1 MTDFS
6 GSTNFLCLAILVLV
20 LNGTY
25 FKRQIVLTS
34 LTVLWSVRLATF
46 LLVRVLIRGKDSR
59 FDEMRSKF
67 WSFLGFWVFQMIW
80 VFTVSLP
87 VTLNNAAKNDLPL
100 NWLDFVGW
108 TLWVIGFLFESIADL
123 QKFFYTMT
131 PTDTRPP
138 FLSSGLW
145 SISRHPNY
153 FGEILL
159 WTGIFLSSCNAYGV
173 TSNDMR
179 WGYVS
184 ILSPLVT
191 FTLLLFMSGIN
202 LAEKKSDRLYG
213 KLTQYLEYKRS
224 TSPLIPFPPQLY
236 RHLPTVVKQWL
247 FFEFPFY
254 NKIKSID

>member
-1 MTDFS
+1 M
-6 GSTNFLCLAILVLV
+6 FLSVLVLV

-25 FKRQIVLTS
+25 YKRQIVLTS
-34 LTVLWSVRLATF
+34 LTVLWSVRLAAF
-46 LLVRVLIRGKDSR
+46 LVTRVMIRGKDER
-59 FDEMRSKF
+59 FDKIRSKF
-67 WSFLGFWVFQMIW
+67 IPFLSFWVFQMVW
-80 VFTVSLP
+80 VFTQLLP
-87 VTLNNAAKNDLPL
+87 VTLNNSAKHDSAL
-100 NWLDFVGW
+100 NLLDFIGW
-108 TLWVIGFLFESIADL
+108 SLWVIGFLVETVADM
-123 QKFFYTMT
+123 QRFFYNIT
-131 PTDTRPP
+131 PADSRPA
-138 FLSSGLW
+138 FLASGLW
-145 SISRHPNY
+145 SVSRHPNY

-191 FTLLLFMSGIN
+191 FTLLMFMSGIN

-213 KLTQYLEYKRS
+213 KSAQYVDYKRS

-247 FFEFPFY
+247 LFEFPLY
-254 NKIKSID
+254 NKIKSKD